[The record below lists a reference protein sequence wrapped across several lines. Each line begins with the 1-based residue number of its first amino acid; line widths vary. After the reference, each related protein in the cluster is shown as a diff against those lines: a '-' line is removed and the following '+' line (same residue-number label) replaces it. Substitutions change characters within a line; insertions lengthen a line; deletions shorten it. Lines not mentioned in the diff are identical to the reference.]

1 MSVWTTIGRPCNTVT
16 GYWKEEIIMAKIYTI
31 DQSLC
36 VSCGTCDMECRFGA
50 ILIDD
55 QGKFSVDA
63 EKCRGCGLC
72 AASCPVDAAL
82 PKK

>member
-1 MSVWTTIGRPCNTVT
+1 
-16 GYWKEEIIMAKIYTI
+16 
-31 DQSLC
+31 
-36 VSCGTCDMECRFGA
+36 MECRFGA
-50 ILIDD
+50 IIIDD

-82 PKK
+82 PGA

>member
-1 MSVWTTIGRPCNTVT
+1 
-16 GYWKEEIIMAKIYTI
+16 MAKQYYI
-31 DQSLC
+31 DQALC
-36 VSCGTCDMECRFGA
+36 ISCGTCDMECRFGA

-82 PKK
+82 PKQ

>member
-1 MSVWTTIGRPCNTVT
+1 MEKVFITFKIMIDIKYIDKRGNS
-16 GYWKEEIIMAKIYTI
+16 MAKIYTI

-50 ILIDD
+50 IIIDD

-82 PKK
+82 PGA